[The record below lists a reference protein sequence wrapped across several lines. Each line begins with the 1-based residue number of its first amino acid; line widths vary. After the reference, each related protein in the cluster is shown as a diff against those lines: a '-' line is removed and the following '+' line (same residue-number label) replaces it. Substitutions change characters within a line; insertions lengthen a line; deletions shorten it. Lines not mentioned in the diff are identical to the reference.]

1 MIIDPSGLAVG
12 ADLIGNKTT
21 VSDSP
26 IVYCCNRKN
35 QDAGFIHLL
44 DTSDNTTRTASL
56 AIPAN
61 CGIIIKKEAEQFM
74 FTSSGVQGAG
84 GNSNI
89 SLTPIRYGT

>member
-61 CGIIIKKEAEQFM
+61 CGIIIKKEADQFM
-74 FTSSGVQGAG
+74 FTSSGVQGG
-84 GNSNI
+84 GANSNI